1 MIEGTTPP
9 GAPKAW
15 AGRFST
21 APDRRSEAFTS
32 SITFDHRLVLEDIR
46 GSVAHVRMLGRQNIV
61 TPAEAAAIED
71 GLWRVWDEAADGT
84 LTFTLKDEDIHTG
97 VERRL
102 RELIGPVQGKLHTAR
117 SRNDQV
123 VTDVR
128 LWTKG
133 AILSILSG
141 ALDVADAL
149 IEVAAKHRDHVMP
162 GYTHTQRAQPVI
174 IAHHLLAYV
183 AMLQRDASRLQ
194 DGYARLDRLPLG
206 SGALAG
212 VTYPIDRDSVA
223 RDLGFGDITANSLDA
238 VSDRDFVLDTLY
250 AAATI
255 ALHLSRLSEELVMW
269 STGEFKFVEFSDA
282 FSTGSS
288 IMPQK
293 KNPDV
298 AELSRGKTGRVFG
311 HLMGTLTVVKG
322 LPLAYNSD
330 MQEDKEALFDVV
342 DTMTGVLAVLPP
354 ALRTLT
360 FKTERLAEAAIAD
373 FSLATDAADLL
384 AREGV
389 AFRVAHEVIGK
400 LVGQCIAENRTFA
413 DLSDEEWAAI
423 HPVFAKQKPPLTAEE
438 SVASRDVPGG
448 TAPNRVA
455 AALEQVTAEVA
466 VLREWQRARSAER
479 AAILRRGSQGPGETA
494 LDQ

>member
-1 MIEGTTPP
+1 MIEGTPP
-9 GAPKAW
+9 AGAPKLW
-15 AGRFST
+15 AGRFAT

-32 SITFDHRLVLEDIR
+32 SIAFDHRLVLEDIR

-61 TPAEAAAIED
+61 SRAEAAEIEA
-71 GLWRVWDEAADGT
+71 GLWRVWDEASDGT
-84 LTFTLKDEDIHTG
+84 LTFTLEDEDIHTG

-123 VTDVR
+123 VTDLR

-133 AILSILSG
+133 AILGILSG

-149 IEVAAKHRDHVMP
+149 IEVAEKHRDAVMP

-174 IAHHLLAYV
+174 LAHHLLAYV
-183 AMLQRDASRLQ
+183 AMLRRDASRLQ
-194 DGYARLDRLPLG
+194 DGYARLDHLPLG
-206 SGALAG
+206 AGALAG
-212 VTYPIDRDSVA
+212 VTYPIDRESVA
-223 RDLGFGDITANSLDA
+223 RDLGFAGITSNSLDA

-250 AAATI
+250 SASMI

-269 STGEFKFVEFSDA
+269 STGEFRFVEFSDA

-298 AELSRGKTGRVFG
+298 AELSRGKAGRVFG
-311 HLMGTLTVVKG
+311 HLIGTLTVVKG

-330 MQEDKEALFDVV
+330 LQEDKEALFDTV
-342 DTMTGVLAVLPP
+342 DTMIGVLAVLPP
-354 ALRTLT
+354 ALKTLT
-360 FKTERLAEAAIAD
+360 FKTERMAEAAIAD

-389 AFRVAHEVIGK
+389 AFRAAHEVIGK
-400 LVGQCIAENRTFA
+400 LVGECVAKGRTFV
-413 DLSDEEWAAI
+413 DLTDQEWAAV
-423 HPVFAKQKPPLTAEE
+423 HPVFAKQKPPLTAME
-438 SVASRDVPGG
+438 SVAARDVPGG
-448 TAPNRVA
+448 TAPKRVA
-455 AALEQVTAEVA
+455 EALKTATDEIAA
-466 VLREWQRARSAER
+466 LREWQRARGAER
-479 AAILRRGSQGPGETA
+479 AAILRRGSRGSGEMSIEA
-494 LDQ
+494 